1 MARIGSV
8 EYQQRPSHIHRETNM
23 NTNRP
28 VFYARSF
35 ICGAALAACAVLASP
50 VQAKDQEVLVR
61 IPIDTTGLDLSQ
73 PAAAREVYSL
83 IQRAARTACTS
94 GNRVDLAP
102 PTSYVGC
109 YERALGAAVGSAH
122 QLQISIV
129 YLESHT
135 PRDAATYS
143 IDVPVRVA
151 AE

>member
-1 MARIGSV
+1 MAHIGSV
-8 EYQQRPSHIHRETNM
+8 DHQQRPSHIHRETNM

-35 ICGAALAACAVLASP
+35 ICGAALAACAALASP
-50 VQAKDQEVLVR
+50 VPANEVMVS
-61 IPIDTTGLDLSQ
+61 IPVDTAGLDLSR
-73 PAAAREVYSL
+73 PAGAREAYRR

-94 GNRVDLAP
+94 GDRVDLAP
-102 PTSYVGC
+102 PASFIGC
-109 YERALGAAVGSAH
+109 YEGALGAAVGSAH

-143 IDVPVRVA
+143 IGVPVRMA

>member
-1 MARIGSV
+1 VAHIGSV
-8 EYQQRPSHIHRETNM
+8 EYQQRPSHIHRETHM
-23 NTNRP
+23 NTNHP

-35 ICGAALAACAVLASP
+35 ICSAALAACAALATP
-50 VQAKDQEVLVR
+50 VHANEVLVS
-61 IPIDTTGLDLSQ
+61 IPVDTKGLDLSR
-73 PAAAREVYSL
+73 PAAAREAYSR

-102 PTSYVGC
+102 PASFIGC

-135 PRDAATYS
+135 PRDAAKYS
-143 IDVPVRVA
+143 IDVPVRMA

>member
-1 MARIGSV
+1 MD
-8 EYQQRPSHIHRETNM
+8 
-23 NTNRP
+23 TNRP
-28 VFYARSF
+28 VFYAKSF
-35 ICGAALAACAVLASP
+35 ICGAALAACAALTSP
-50 VQAKDQEVLVR
+50 VQAEAHEVLVN
-61 IPIDTTGLDLSQ
+61 IPVDTTGLDLSQ
-73 PAAAREVYSL
+73 PAAAREAYRR

-94 GNRVDLAP
+94 GNRVGLAP
-102 PTSYVGC
+102 PASYAGC

-143 IDVPVRVA
+143 IDVPVRMA

>member
-1 MARIGSV
+1 
-8 EYQQRPSHIHRETNM
+8 M
-23 NTNRP
+23 NTNHP
-28 VFYARSF
+28 VFAKSF
-35 ICGAALAACAVLASP
+35 ICGAALAACAALAGP
-50 VQAKDQEVLVR
+50 VQANEVLVS
-61 IPIDTTGLDLSQ
+61 IPVDTTTGLDLSR
-73 PAAAREVYSL
+73 PAAAREAYRQ

-102 PTSYVGC
+102 PASFIGC
-109 YERALGAAVGSAH
+109 YEKALGAAVGSAH

-143 IDVPVRVA
+143 IEVPVRMA

>member
-1 MARIGSV
+1 
-8 EYQQRPSHIHRETNM
+8 M

-28 VFYARSF
+28 VFHARFF
-35 ICGAALAACAVLASP
+35 ICGAALAACAALASP
-50 VQAKDQEVLVR
+50 VRSNEVLVR
-61 IPIDTTGLDLSQ
+61 ISVDTAGLDLSQ
-73 PAAAREVYSL
+73 PVAAREAYRR

-102 PTSYVGC
+102 PASFIGC

-143 IDVPVRVA
+143 IEVPVRMA

>member
-1 MARIGSV
+1 
-8 EYQQRPSHIHRETNM
+8 M

-28 VFYARSF
+28 YARSF
-35 ICGAALAACAVLASP
+35 ICGAALAACAALTSP
-50 VQAKDQEVLVR
+50 VQAEAHEVLVN
-61 IPIDTTGLDLSQ
+61 IPVNTTGLDLSQ
-73 PAAAREVYSL
+73 PAAAREAYRR
-83 IQRAARTACTS
+83 IQRAARTACTH
-94 GNRVDLAP
+94 GDRVDLAP
-102 PTSYVGC
+102 PASFIGC

-143 IDVPVRVA
+143 IDVPVRMA